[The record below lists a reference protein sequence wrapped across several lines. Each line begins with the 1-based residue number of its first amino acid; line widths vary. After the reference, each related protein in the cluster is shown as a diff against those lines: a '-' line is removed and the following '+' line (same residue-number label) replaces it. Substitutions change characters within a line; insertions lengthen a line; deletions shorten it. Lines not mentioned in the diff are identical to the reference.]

1 MAEEGN
7 GTVLKLTITD
17 TSGNVLAESEE
28 LEVPYIEFS
37 CDIIVQEDKIMLF
50 AISQDEMQNYEDGV
64 STICFRSMFYYDE
77 EGKPVF
83 TEQ

>member
-1 MAEEGN
+1 LRIPFVFTYTPEFDAFLFVSDKMAEEGN

-50 AISQDEMQNYEDGV
+50 AISQDEVTNY
-64 STICFRSMFYYDE
+64 
-77 EGKPVF
+77 
-83 TEQ
+83 